1 MREVIDLVGTGR
13 RVRKSL
19 FWSCVLL
26 VGVAAYLM
34 YQGQVDADDGY
45 TDDAK
50 LIWFCAVPMVLLAG
64 RAAFFWACAWVVS
77 FLVVIT
83 RD

>member
-1 MREVIDLVGTGR
+1 MVERIDIVETGR
-13 RVRKSL
+13 RVRRAL
-19 FWSCVLL
+19 FWGALLMFCAFVGLVLL
-26 VGVAAYLM
+26 
-34 YQGQVDADDGY
+34 GQRYADDGY

-64 RAAFFWACAWVVS
+64 RAAFCWACAWVVS
-77 FLVVIT
+77 FLVVTT

>member
-26 VGVAAYLM
+26 VGVAAYLI
-34 YQGQVDADDGY
+34 YQGQVDADAGL

-64 RAAFFWACAWVVS
+64 RAAFCWACAWVVS
-77 FLVVIT
+77 FLVVTT